1 MPLFNTSTLSI
12 SDSNKVEHKKQSQES
27 GKSFFFE
34 MLETLVS
41 SVIVILVIYSTI
53 AFPELVVG
61 SSMEPSFYT
70 GERILVEK
78 LSKHFSPFKRGDVVV
93 LHPPGNDNIDYVKR
107 IVGVSGDVVKIF
119 DCKVYIKN
127 GEESFLYEENYL
139 KTGACTQGGAKIK
152 DGRSFKMEE
161 GSFLVMGDNR
171 EHSMDSRTFGLVQ
184 KERIIGRVVFKFW
197 PLGKVGFVNSVDSAK

>member
-1 MPLFNTSTLSI
+1 VPLFDKLRAEEASGL
-12 SDSNKVEHKKQSQES
+12 KHQEVS

-41 SVIVILVIYSTI
+41 SVIVILVIYSTV

-61 SSMEPSFYT
+61 SSMEPSFCT

-107 IVGVSGDVVKIF
+107 IVGVPGDVVKIF
-119 DCKVYIKN
+119 DCQVYIKN
-127 GEESFLYEENYL
+127 GAESFLYEENYL
-139 KTGACTQGGAKIK
+139 KNGACTEGGAKIK
-152 DGRSFKMEE
+152 DGRSFKIEADY
-161 GSFLVMGDNR
+161 FLVMGDNR
-171 EHSMDSRTFGLVQ
+171 EHSMDSRAFGLVS

-197 PLGKVGFVNSVDSAK
+197 PLSKVGFVNESPNSVDSTK

>member
-1 MPLFNTSTLSI
+1 MTDGFKI
-12 SDSNKVEHKKQSQES
+12 GEQARHD
-27 GKSFFFE
+27 GKSFFWE

-41 SVIVILVIYSTI
+41 SVIVILVIYSTV

-78 LSKHFSPFKRGDVVV
+78 LSKHFTSFKRGDVVV

-107 IVGVSGDVVKIF
+107 VVGVSGDVVKIF

-139 KTGACTQGGAKIK
+139 KDGVCTEGGAKIK
-152 DGRSFKMEE
+152 DGRSFKIEADN
-161 GSFLVMGDNR
+161 FLVMGDNR
-171 EHSMDSRTFGLVQ
+171 EHSMDSRAFGLVS
-184 KERIIGRVVFKFW
+184 KERILGKVVFKFW
-197 PLGKVGFVNSVDSAK
+197 PLSKAGFVFIYNL

>member
-1 MPLFNTSTLSI
+1 MVGNEQDHHDAVVRHDAVI
-12 SDSNKVEHKKQSQES
+12 RGDGVS

-107 IVGVSGDVVKIF
+107 VVGMPGDVVKIF

-152 DGRSFKMEE
+152 DGRSFKIEADN
-161 GSFLVMGDNR
+161 FLVMGDNR
-171 EHSMDSRTFGLVQ
+171 EHSMDSRAFGLVT

-197 PLGKVGFVNSVDSAK
+197 PLGKVGFVDKL

>member
-1 MPLFNTSTLSI
+1 MSPETKI
-12 SDSNKVEHKKQSQES
+12 EDKKHQELS

-61 SSMEPSFYT
+61 SSMEPNFYT

-78 LSKHFSPFKRGDVVV
+78 VTKYFSPYKRGDIVV
-93 LHPPGNDNIDYVKR
+93 LHPPGNDNIDYIKR
-107 IVGVSGDVVKIF
+107 IVGVPGDVVKF
-119 DCKVYIKN
+119 VNCKVYIKS

-139 KTGACTQGGAKIK
+139 QDGICTMGGSKIK
-152 DGRSFKMEE
+152 EGRSFKIE
-161 GSFLVMGDNR
+161 GEDFLVLGDNR
-171 EHSMDSRTFGLVQ
+171 EKSMDSRVFGLVS
-184 KERIIGRVVFKFW
+184 KERI
-197 PLGKVGFVNSVDSAK
+197 LGKVVFRFWPVSKAGFVNVDSQK

>member
-1 MPLFNTSTLSI
+1 MPLFDKLRA
-12 SDSNKVEHKKQSQES
+12 ES
-27 GKSFFFE
+27 ALEEKIGGKSFFFE

-41 SVIVILVIYSTI
+41 SVIVILVIYSTV

-93 LHPPGNDNIDYVKR
+93 LHPPGNDTIDYVKR
-107 IVGVSGDVVKIF
+107 IVGVPGDVVKIF

-127 GEESFLYEENYL
+127 GDESFLYEENYL
-139 KTGACTQGGAKIK
+139 KDDVCTVGGAKIK
-152 DGRSFKMEE
+152 DGRSFKIEE
-161 GSFLVMGDNR
+161 DSFLVLGDNR
-171 EHSMDSRTFGLVQ
+171 EHSLDSRAFGLIT
-184 KERIIGRVVFKFW
+184 KGRIVGRVVVKFW
-197 PLGKVGFVNSVDSAK
+197 PLAKMGFVST